1 MNLNFENPTILKS
14 LLSNTREFHFVS
26 QKMFK
31 LSKIDE
37 GNDEEFN
44 FSEHLNT
51 SLLSLS
57 LNFPNLDYYNQ
68 VKNMQG
74 TGARRCPLHRSIT
87 PHLFAPLRQERPGA
101 PNFPLLLPL
110 ASSSLVTIKGTIA

>member
-57 LNFPNLDYYNQ
+57 LFLSTFPTSTTIIKSKICKGQKHAGVPYTVQ
-68 VKNMQG
+68 
-74 TGARRCPLHRSIT
+74 
-87 PHLFAPLRQERPGA
+87 
-101 PNFPLLLPL
+101 LLPIYSRL
-110 ASSSLVTIKGTIA
+110 

>member
-1 MNLNFENPTILKS
+1 MMNLNFENPTILKS

-51 SLLSLS
+51 VSPLSLS
-57 LNFPNLDYYNQ
+57 QFSQP
-68 VKNMQG
+68 
-74 TGARRCPLHRSIT
+74 R
-87 PHLFAPLRQERPGA
+87 
-101 PNFPLLLPL
+101 LL
-110 ASSSLVTIKGTIA
+110 